1 MSGSILSQIQV
12 LMSELP
18 SSERKVAQY
27 IVSYPNEVIRMN
39 IKRLA
44 ENAETSGAAVIR
56 FCHSLGLDGFP
67 ELKVLISAES
77 VKAPFLDYYDIEP
90 NESVETVIEKTI
102 ASSVQVI
109 RDTSMYIDL
118 SALRE
123 AVNRMKKAPAIYTYG
138 VGASGII
145 AEDIAQK
152 WMRLGKNIFAV
163 KDHHVLAT
171 ILPTTQPDTLFFGIS
186 YSGETSEVVNLMRV
200 AKESGVHTMGLCRFG
215 EHKISPFA
223 DVLLY
228 TPRAPEAKLRSAATS
243 SRLAQLIVIDILFF
257 TYASAQYDE
266 TIEQLSITHE
276 AIKSMKK

>member
-1 MSGSILSQIQV
+1 MGGSILSQIQV
-12 LMSELP
+12 IMGELP
-18 SSERKVAQY
+18 TSERKVAQY
-27 IVSYPNEVIRMN
+27 IVSYPTEVIRMN
-39 IKRLA
+39 VKTLA
-44 ENAETSGAAVIR
+44 ERAGTSGSAVIR
-56 FCHSLGLDGFP
+56 FCHSLGLEGFP
-67 ELKVLISAES
+67 ELKVLVSADS
-77 VKAPFLDYYDIEP
+77 LKAPFLAYYDIEP
-90 NESVETVIEKTI
+90 NESIETVIEKTI

-109 RDTSMYIDL
+109 QDTSMYIDHG
-118 SALRE
+118 AIRE
-123 AVNRMKKAPAIYTYG
+123 AVERMKQAPAIYIYG

-171 ILPTTQPDTLFFGIS
+171 ILPTAQPNTLFFGIS
-186 YSGETSEVVNLMRV
+186 YSGETSEVVNLMRL
-200 AKESGVHTMGLCRFG
+200 AKESGVHTMGLCRYG
-215 EHKISPFA
+215 EHKMSPFA

-257 TYASAQYDE
+257 TYASAQYDA

-276 AIKSMKK
+276 AIKSIKR